1 MGDNTVLSY
10 KRNLMMKSSRDR
22 DTVRLTLM
30 VVYAV
35 R

>member
-1 MGDNTVLSY
+1 MEDDTVLSY
-10 KRNLMMKSSRDR
+10 KRDLIMRSSRDR
-22 DTVRLTLM
+22 DMVRLTLM

>member
-10 KRNLMMKSSRDR
+10 KKGLMMKSSRGR
-22 DTVRLTLM
+22 DMVRLTLM